1 MEKIVFIEPN
11 PPDFHIFSRMIIPR
25 LGTVL
30 LGTTLK
36 QHGYKVKSYVECVGQ
51 LDLEDVFS
59 ADAVGISTITST
71 TPRAYEMARLIK
83 KMGIPVFMGG
93 PHVSFMP
100 DEALEH
106 CDYVLRGEADDCIV
120 DFIKALEKGE
130 GFEKIPGLS
139 YRRDGKVVHNKIS
152 SFCEN
157 LDSLPCPD
165 FSIVKG
171 LETDAYRNLSIT
183 PMMTSRGC
191 PYDCC
196 FCSVTSMFGH
206 KFRWRST
213 ERVLEELR
221 INREQGGDWVFFYDD
236 IFNANRTRTKKL
248 LQAMI
253 ENDLAP
259 PWTAQVR
266 VEVAKDP
273 ELMELMR
280 RSHCHTLY
288 IGFESINPATL
299 KAYNKK
305 QSLEDIERCIK
316 TLHKNRIRI
325 HGMFVL
331 GSDEDTTDTIHETVK
346 FAKKTDLETIQF
358 LILTP
363 LPGTKQFQ
371 DFERQGRII
380 SHDWSL
386 YDAHHVVFEPK
397 RMSYYELQNE
407 TLRATKEF
415 YSYGQIGRRVLRF
428 DLFNVSLK
436 SYGKSLANK
445 WQKKNQYFIEYTKA
459 LTNAGKTIEL
469 ATKKTAEDV
478 KEKFRQL
485 ELSGT
490 LVLRA
495 KTHKTF

>member
-1 MEKIVFIEPN
+1 MEKIVFIEPS
-11 PPDFHIFSRMIIPR
+11 PPDFHIFSRMKMPR

-30 LGTTLK
+30 LGTKLK
-36 QHGYKVKSYVECVGQ
+36 QNGYKVKSYVESVGP
-51 LDLEDVFS
+51 LDLEDVFT

-71 TPRAYEMARLIK
+71 APRAYEIAQLIK

-93 PHVSFMP
+93 PHVTFMP

-106 CDYVLRGEADDCIV
+106 CDYVLRGEADDSIL
-120 DFIKALEKGE
+120 DFVKALERGE

-139 YRRDGKVVHNKIS
+139 FTRDGKVIHNKGAA
-152 SFCEN
+152 FCEDM
-157 LDSLPCPD
+157 DSIPCPD

-183 PMMTSRGC
+183 PIMTSRGC
-191 PYDCC
+191 PYDCS

-206 KFRWRST
+206 KFRCRST

-221 INREQGGDWVFFYDD
+221 THKEQGGDWVFFYDD
-236 IFNANRTRTKKL
+236 IFNANKIRTKKL
-248 LQAMI
+248 LHAMI

-273 ELMELMR
+273 EIIELMK
-280 RSHCHTLY
+280 RSHCHTVY
-288 IGFESINPATL
+288 IGLESINPETL

-305 QSLEDIERCIK
+305 QSLEDIERCIT

-331 GSDEDTTDTIHETVK
+331 GSDEDTTDTIHETLR
-346 FAKKTDLETIQF
+346 FAKKNDLETIQF

-363 LPGTKQFQ
+363 LPGTKQYQ

-386 YDAHHVVFEPK
+386 YDAHHVVYEPK

-407 TLRATKEF
+407 TLRATKQF
-415 YSYGQIGRRVLRF
+415 YSIGQIGRRVLRF
-428 DLFNVSLK
+428 DVFNVSLK
-436 SYGKSLANK
+436 TYARNLVNK

-469 ATKKTAEDV
+469 TTKKTAEDI
-478 KEKFRQL
+478 KEKFRLL

-490 LVLRA
+490 LVPRP
-495 KTHKTF
+495 KTHKPF

>member
-11 PPDFHIFSRMIIPR
+11 PPDFHIFSRMIMPR

-36 QHGYKVKSYVECVGQ
+36 QHGYEVKSYVECVSQ

-71 TPRAYEMARLIK
+71 APRSYEIASLIR

-120 DFIKALEKGE
+120 DFIKALEKGT

-139 YRRDGKVVHNKIS
+139 YRWDGKVVHNKGS
-152 SFCEN
+152 SFCKN
-157 LDSLPCPD
+157 MDSIPCPD
-165 FSIVKG
+165 FKIISS
-171 LETDAYRNLSIT
+171 LETQGLNKLNFT
-183 PMMTSRGC
+183 PIMTSRGC
-191 PYDCC
+191 PYDCS

-206 KFRWRST
+206 KFRWRGT

-221 INREQGGDWVFFYDD
+221 THREQEGDWVFFYDD
-236 IFNANRTRTKKL
+236 IFNANKERTKKL

-253 ENDLAP
+253 ENDLTP

-266 VEVAKDP
+266 VEVAKDL
-273 ELMELMR
+273 ELVELMR
-280 RSHCHTLY
+280 RANCRIVF
-288 IGFESINPATL
+288 IGFESINPETL
-299 KAYNKK
+299 KAYNKR

-346 FAKKTDLETIQF
+346 FAKKNDLDTIQF

-363 LPGTKQFQ
+363 LPGTKQYQ
-371 DFERQGRII
+371 DFESQGRII

-386 YDAHHVVFEPK
+386 YGGQHVVYEPM

-407 TLRATKEF
+407 TLRATKQF
-415 YSYGQIGRRVLRF
+415 YSLGQIGRRILRF
-428 DLFNVSLK
+428 DMLNVSLK
-436 SYGKSLANK
+436 TYARDLANK

-459 LTNAGKTIEL
+459 LTNAGRTIEL
-469 ATKKTAEDV
+469 ATKKTAEDI
-478 KEKFRQL
+478 KEKFRKL

-490 LVLRA
+490 LVQRI